1 MTDTDMD
8 LTEDMS
14 PYSHSAVWYNTL
26 YEELKDY
33 AAEATA
39 VMQIVR
45 RYVVEDNPSLLDVA
59 CGTGLHLSHLL
70 PYCGQVAGL
79 DMSEQQLEAA
89 RQRMP
94 DVNFIQ
100 ADMREFRLSRPGFL
114 GYDPAFYDVVTC
126 LFSSIGYMR
135 DVEQLQQAIQ
145 SMAYHLHRGG
155 VIIVEPW
162 LTPETYDEGKLHG
175 DNIVKENLRLS
186 RMNISEVI
194 REPGLPPRAR
204 MEMHY
209 LVGTPDGIE
218 RFIEVHELTL
228 FTREQYFE
236 AFKAAGLKAEFDP
249 NGLSSNGRGVFVA
262 TKSG

>member
-1 MTDTDMD
+1 MTNTDVNLAEDT
-8 LTEDMS
+8 S
-14 PYSHSAVWYNTL
+14 PYSRSAVWYDTL

-70 PYCGQVAGL
+70 PYCGRVTGL

-89 RQRMP
+89 RLRMP
-94 DVNFIQ
+94 DVNFIR
-100 ADMREFRLSRPGFL
+100 ADMREFRLSKPGFL
-114 GYDPAFYDVVTC
+114 GYDRSFYDVVTC

-135 DVEQLQQAIQ
+135 DIEQLEQAIK
-145 SMAYHLHRGG
+145 SMAYHLHTGG
-155 VIIVEPW
+155 VNIVEPW

-175 DNIVKENLRLS
+175 DNIVNEDRRLS

-194 REPGLPPRAR
+194 REPDLPPRSR

-209 LVGTPDGIE
+209 LVGTQDGIE
-218 RFIEVHELTL
+218 HFREVHELTL
-228 FTREQYFE
+228 FTRAQYFE

-249 NGLSSNGRGVFVA
+249 AGISNNGRGVFVA
-262 TKSG
+262 TKPA